1 MKVVGVGI
9 FCFVGG
15 RLNQGSMVQINNF
28 SSHFPHATSAKN
40 GEISS
45 RSDEA
50 PVDDDA
56 KEIAATAAKVFKKA
70 SGAPVDIISLLG
82 ERHRG
87 TNWITDHLQECFGDR
102 IQVSGKTRVY
112 VAVSCKLST
121 VMF

>member
-45 RSDEA
+45 GSDEA

-82 ERHRG
+82 ERHSG